1 MKKVVTYFSIVIGS
15 FFFGFGI
22 FYFLMPVII
31 KHSKTIEV
39 PALRKVSVKKAESIL
54 TNLDLKYVVSDSI
67 NSAEVPEGFI
77 VSSDPEAKEEVKV
90 GSIIKLVVSRGPKKI
105 ALPQIVGLSRKAA
118 VDSLDIY
125 GVTNRVFINYPVQ
138 EKTLDGKVVKTRP
151 EVEDSIAEGGMLTIY
166 IGTEKRKVFLMP
178 NLNGMELEEAQGEIL
193 KYGLVLSEVKRTKGE
208 IDVVIQQFPA
218 PGVEVT
224 FGDNVK
230 LVVGQ

>member
-1 MKKVVTYFSIVIGS
+1 MKKVVTYVSIVIGS

-22 FYFLMPVII
+22 FYFLMPEII

-39 PALRKVSVKKAESIL
+39 PALRKVSLKKAESIL
-54 TNLDLKYVVSDSI
+54 TNLDLKYVVSDSV
-67 NSAEVPEGFI
+67 NSSEVPEGYI
-77 VSSDPEAKEEVKV
+77 VSSDPEAKEDVKV
-90 GSIIKLVVSRGPKKI
+90 GSIIRLVVSRGPKKI
-105 ALPQIVGLSRKAA
+105 AIPRIVGLSRKAA

-125 GVTNRVFINYPVQ
+125 GITNRVFINYPVQ

-193 KYGLVLSEVKRTKGE
+193 KYGLILSEVKRTEGE
-208 IDVVIQQFPA
+208 VDIVIQQFPA

>member
-22 FYFLMPVII
+22 FYFLMPVIVR
-31 KHSKTIEV
+31 HSKTMEV

>member
-1 MKKVVTYFSIVIGS
+1 MKKVVTYISIVIGS

-22 FYFLMPVII
+22 FYFLMPVIVR
-31 KHSKTIEV
+31 HSKTIEV
-39 PALRKVSVKKAESIL
+39 PALRMVSVTKAKSIL
-54 TNLDLKYVVSDSI
+54 TNLDLKYVISDSV

-77 VSSDPEAKEEVKV
+77 VNSDPAAKEDVKV
-90 GSIIKLVVSRGPKKI
+90 GSIIRLVVSRGPKKV
-105 ALPQIVGLSRKAA
+105 ALPQIVGLSRKVA

-125 GVTNRVFINYPVQ
+125 GITNRVFINYPVQ
-138 EKTLDGKVVKTRP
+138 EKELDGKVVKTRP

-193 KYGLVLSEVKRTKGE
+193 KYGLVLSEVKRTEGE
-208 IDVVIQQFPA
+208 IDIVIQQFPA

-224 FGDNVK
+224 FGDTVK